1 MSYAISVTNNH
12 EACFAL
18 RHQVF
23 VDEQGVPVEE
33 ELDELDAEA
42 THILATKD
50 GVPVGTARVVYQDEI
65 AKIGRVCVLKST
77 RGTGL
82 GADLIN
88 AAVQLAKDKSGI
100 TKAKLGAQLHALG
113 FYEKLGFSVYG
124 PVYLDAGIEH
134 RDMVLALE

>member
-23 VDEQGVPVEE
+23 VGEQGVPVEE

-42 THILATKD
+42 THILATND
-50 GVPVGTARVVYQDEI
+50 GVPVGTARVVFQDEV

-82 GADLIN
+82 GADLIK
-88 AAVQLAKDKSGI
+88 AAVQLAKDQPGV

-113 FYEKLGFSVYG
+113 FYEKLGFSAYG

-134 RDMVLALE
+134 RDMVLDL

>member
-1 MSYAISVTNNH
+1 MSYAIAVTDTPA
-12 EACFAL
+12 ACYAM

-23 VDEQGVPVEE
+23 VGEQGVPIEE
-33 ELDELDAEA
+33 ELDELDPEA
-42 THILATKD
+42 SHLLATD
-50 GVPVGTARVVYQDEI
+50 NGVPVGTARVVYQDGF
-65 AKIGRVCVLKST
+65 AKIGRVCVLKSA

-82 GADLIN
+82 GADLIK
-88 AAVQLAKDKSGI
+88 AAVQLAKDQPGI

-134 RDMVLALE
+134 RDMVLAL

>member
-1 MSYAISVTNNH
+1 MSYAISVTDDH

-18 RHQVF
+18 RHHGF
-23 VDEQGVPVEE
+23 VDEKGVPVEE
-33 ELDELDAEA
+33 ELDELEAEA
-42 THILATKD
+42 THILAAND

-65 AKIGRVCVLKST
+65 AKIGRVCVQKSA

-82 GADLIN
+82 GADLIK
-88 AAVQLAKDKSGI
+88 AAVQLAKDQPGVKI
-100 TKAKLGAQLHALG
+100 AKLGAQLHALG

-134 RDMVLALE
+134 RDMVLDL

>member
-134 RDMVLALE
+134 RDMVLAL